1 VICHLRGKVLDSYL
15 YAIILAAAILVGL
28 ILTFALKRRGRRAK
42 ARPVRNLSPRSTSTV
57 FHEVH
62 KTAVVTPSVGSEDSL
77 VLTLRQNLLLKALGN
92 ASVVER
98 LIAFERT
105 KNPAGDQVQWLDA
118 AIRRW
123 EHDNDRR

>member
-1 VICHLRGKVLDSYL
+1 MLNSYL
-15 YAIILAAAILVGL
+15 YAIVLAAAILVGL
-28 ILTFALKRRGRRAK
+28 ILAFALKRRGRRAK
-42 ARPVRNLSPRSTSTV
+42 AHPFRNLSPRSTSTV

-62 KTAVVTPSVGSEDSL
+62 TRAVVTPSVGGEDSL

-98 LIAFERT
+98 LVAFERT
-105 KNPAGDQVQWLDA
+105 KNPTGDQVQWLDA

-123 EHDNDRR
+123 EHDNDQR